1 VTLTFT
7 AASTVVGPYKLL
19 TPLTLR
25 GISLKMQ
32 LDNRLITNP
41 QQVSAHIREGQ
52 DHALIFFFFFSPL
65 YELLNPVQIIS

>member
-1 VTLTFT
+1 MTLTFT
-7 AASTVVGPYKLL
+7 AAGVYKLL

-32 LDNRLITNP
+32 LVDRLITNP

-52 DHALIFFFFFSPL
+52 DQSIKSLSLLFTSLHQ
-65 YELLNPVQIIS
+65 LLNPVQTIS